1 MKNIILLGAPGAGKG
16 TQAAMIAE
24 EFKVPHIST
33 GDILRRNMK
42 EGTPLG
48 LKAKAFVES
57 GGLVPDEVVIGL
69 VEDRLSQEDCKNGYI
84 LDGFPRTIA
93 QAEALDK
100 VARIDLAINIDVP
113 FETIIDRLGG
123 RRVCVCGETYHVSML
138 NGETTCKRCGKELF
152 IRDDDKP
159 ETVKNRL
166 KVYSDQT
173 QPLIDYYRSQN
184 KVVDIKANGTKEE
197 ILRTS
202 RRCLND

>member
-48 LKAKAFVES
+48 LKAKAFVKS

-197 ILRTS
+197 IFADIKKVLE
-202 RRCLND
+202 

>member
-152 IRDDDKP
+152 VRDDDKP

-184 KVVDIKANGTKEE
+184 KSRGHQSQRHERRNLCGHKEGA
-197 ILRTS
+197 
-202 RRCLND
+202 

>member
-113 FETIIDRLGG
+113 FETIVSRLGG

-197 ILRTS
+197 IVADIKKVLE
-202 RRCLND
+202 